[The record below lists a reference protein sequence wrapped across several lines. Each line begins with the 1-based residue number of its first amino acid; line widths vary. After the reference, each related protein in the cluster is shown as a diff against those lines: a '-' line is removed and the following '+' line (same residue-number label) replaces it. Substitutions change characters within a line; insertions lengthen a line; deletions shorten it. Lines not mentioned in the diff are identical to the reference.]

1 MTQENAADA
10 KKRRNNYLSGL
21 ITIII
26 VTAIIGCSTKKVV
39 SESNVQRVVVQRTD
53 TLRDSVW
60 VERTHIERD
69 SVIVFQRGDTVYR
82 DRWRTIYKDNARGVE
97 RERVVIKHDT
107 IQVAR
112 DVVIA
117 RKPSRWAQAKRDAA
131 VLCVGFLLS
140 LIFIT
145 IIRSTNR

>member
-1 MTQENAADA
+1 MTQENATDA
-10 KKRRNNYLSGL
+10 KKRKNNCLL
-21 ITIII
+21 WFFTIII
-26 VTAIIGCSTKKVV
+26 VTIALGCSTKKVV

-82 DRWRTIYKDNARGVE
+82 DRWRTIYRDNARGVE

-112 DVVIA
+112 DVVIE
-117 RKPSRWAQAKRDAA
+117 RKPSRWAQMKRDVVA
-131 VLCVGFLLS
+131 LCVGILLS
-140 LIFIT
+140 FLFIA
-145 IIRSTNR
+145 IIKR

>member
-1 MTQENAADA
+1 MTQENAADT
-10 KKRRNNYLSGL
+10 KKRKNNYLFGL
-21 ITIII
+21 LTIII

-39 SESNVQRVVVQRTD
+39 SESDVQRVVVQHTD

-112 DVVIA
+112 DVVIE
-117 RKPSRWAQAKRDAA
+117 RKPSRWAQMKRDVA
-131 VLCVGFLLS
+131 VLCVGILLS
-140 LIFIT
+140 FLFIA
-145 IIRSTNR
+145 IIKRD

>member
-1 MTQENAADA
+1 MTRENTTDA
-10 KKRRNNYLSGL
+10 KKRKNNCLL
-21 ITIII
+21 WFFTIII
-26 VTAIIGCSTKKVV
+26 VTIGCSTKKVV
-39 SESNVQRVVVQRTD
+39 SESDVQRVVVQRTD

-112 DVVIA
+112 DVVIE
-117 RKPSRWAQAKRDAA
+117 RKPSQWVQMKRDVV
-131 VLCVGFLLS
+131 VLCVGILLS
-140 LIFIT
+140 FLFIAT
-145 IIRSTNR
+145 IKR

>member
-1 MTQENAADA
+1 MTQENAADV
-10 KKRRNNYLSGL
+10 KKRRNNCLFGFF
-21 ITIII
+21 TIII
-26 VTAIIGCSTKKVV
+26 VTIAIGCSTKKVV
-39 SESNVQRVVVQRTD
+39 SESDVQRVVVQHTD

-82 DRWRTIYKDNARGVE
+82 DRWRTIYKDNARGIE

-112 DVVIA
+112 DVVIE
-117 RKPSRWAQAKRDAA
+117 RKPSRWAQIKRDIA
-131 VLCVGFLLS
+131 VLCVGILLS
-140 LIFIT
+140 FLFIA
-145 IIRSTNR
+145 IIKR

>member
-1 MTQENAADA
+1 MTQENATDA
-10 KKRRNNYLSGL
+10 KKRRNNYLL
-21 ITIII
+21 WFFTIII
-26 VTAIIGCSTKKVV
+26 VTIAMGCSTKKVV
-39 SESNVQRVVVQRTD
+39 SESDVQRVVVQRTD

-112 DVVIA
+112 DVVIE
-117 RKPSRWAQAKRDAA
+117 RKPSRWVQMKRDVV
-131 VLCVGFLLS
+131 VLCVGILLS
-140 LIFIT
+140 FLFIAT
-145 IIRSTNR
+145 IKR

>member
-1 MTQENAADA
+1 MAQKNATYA
-10 KKRRNNYLSGL
+10 KKRKNNCLFWFF
-21 ITIII
+21 TIII
-26 VTAIIGCSTKKVV
+26 VTIAIGCSTKKVV
-39 SESNVQRVVVQRTD
+39 SESDVQRVVVQHTD

-112 DVVIA
+112 DVVIE
-117 RKPSRWAQAKRDAA
+117 RKPSRWGQMKRDVV
-131 VLCVGFLLS
+131 VLCVGILLS
-140 LIFIT
+140 FLFIAT
-145 IIRSTNR
+145 IKR

>member
-1 MTQENAADA
+1 MTQENATDA
-10 KKRRNNYLSGL
+10 KKRRNNCLFGFF
-21 ITIII
+21 TIII
-26 VTAIIGCSTKKVV
+26 VTIAIGCSTKKVV
-39 SESNVQRVVVQRTD
+39 GESDVQRVVVQHTD

-82 DRWRTIYKDNARGVE
+82 DRWRTIYKDNTRGVE

-112 DVVIA
+112 DVVIE
-117 RKPSRWAQAKRDAA
+117 RKPSRWAQMKRDIA
-131 VLCVGFLLS
+131 VLCVGILLS
-140 LIFIT
+140 FLFIA
-145 IIRSTNR
+145 IIKR

>member
-1 MTQENAADA
+1 MAQKNATYA
-10 KKRRNNYLSGL
+10 KKRKNNCLL
-21 ITIII
+21 RFFTIII
-26 VTAIIGCSTKKVV
+26 VTIAIGCSTKKVV

-97 RERVVIKHDT
+97 RERVVIKLDT

-112 DVVIA
+112 DVVIE
-117 RKPSRWAQAKRDAA
+117 RKPSRWVQMKRDVV
-131 VLCVGFLLS
+131 VLCVGILLS
-140 LIFIT
+140 FLFIAT
-145 IIRSTNR
+145 IKR

>member
-1 MTQENAADA
+1 MTQENATDA
-10 KKRRNNYLSGL
+10 KKRRNNYLFGFF
-21 ITIII
+21 TIII
-26 VTAIIGCSTKKVV
+26 VTIAIGCSTKKVV
-39 SESNVQRVVVQRTD
+39 GESDVRRVVVQHTD

-97 RERVVIKHDT
+97 RERVVIKRDT

-112 DVVIA
+112 DVVIE
-117 RKPSRWAQAKRDAA
+117 RKPSRWAQIKRDIAA
-131 VLCVGFLLS
+131 LCVGILLS
-140 LIFIT
+140 FLFIA
-145 IIRSTNR
+145 IIKRY